1 MIFPDS
7 FNEESVM
14 EEASITI
21 GGMTCDGCVCSVKR
35 VMSKLPGV
43 ASFDVSLAQ
52 NQATV
57 NFDPQVIDTARIM
70 QSIENAGY
78 EIRK

>member
-7 FNEESVM
+7 LNEETVM
-14 EEASITI
+14 EEASIKI
-21 GGMTCDGCVCSVKR
+21 DGMTCDGCVRSVKR

-43 ASFDVSLAQ
+43 ALFDVSLAQ
-52 NQATV
+52 NQVTV
-57 NFDPQVIDTARIM
+57 SFDPQVIYAARII

>member
-7 FNEESVM
+7 LKKGRIVEQ
-14 EEASITI
+14 ASIKI
-21 GGMTCDGCVCSVKR
+21 GGMTCDGCVRSVKH

-52 NQATV
+52 NQVSV

-70 QSIENAGY
+70 HSIENAGY

>member
-1 MIFPDS
+1 
-7 FNEESVM
+7 M
-14 EEASITI
+14 EKANITI
-21 GGMTCDGCVCSVKR
+21 GGMTCDGGVRSMKH

-52 NQATV
+52 NQLTV
-57 NFDPQVIDTARIM
+57 NFDPQAINTARIM

-78 EIRK
+78 EICK

>member
-1 MIFPDS
+1 
-7 FNEESVM
+7 M
-14 EEASITI
+14 EKANITI
-21 GGMTCDGCVCSVKR
+21 GGMTCDGCVPSVKH

-52 NQATV
+52 NQVTV
-57 NFDPQVIDTARIM
+57 NFDPQVINTARIM

-78 EIRK
+78 EICK

>member
-1 MIFPDS
+1 
-7 FNEESVM
+7 M

-21 GGMTCDGCVCSVKR
+21 GGMTCDGCVRSVKQ

-52 NQATV
+52 NQVTV
-57 NFDPQVIDTARIM
+57 NFDPQVVGTTRIM

-78 EIRK
+78 EIRN

>member
-1 MIFPDS
+1 
-7 FNEESVM
+7 
-14 EEASITI
+14 
-21 GGMTCDGCVCSVKR
+21 MTCDGCVRSVKH

-52 NQATV
+52 NQVTV
-57 NFDPQVIDTARIM
+57 NFDPQVINTARIM

-78 EIRK
+78 EICK

>member
-1 MIFPDS
+1 
-7 FNEESVM
+7 M
-14 EEASITI
+14 EKASIMI
-21 GGMTCDGCVCSVKR
+21 GGMTCDGCVRSVKH

-43 ASFDVSLAQ
+43 ASFDVSLTQ
-52 NQATV
+52 NQVTV
-57 NFDPQVIDTARIM
+57 NFDPNVIDPVRIM

>member
-7 FNEESVM
+7 LNEESIM
-14 EEASITI
+14 EQASITI
-21 GGMTCDGCVCSVKR
+21 GGMTCDGCVRSVKH

-43 ASFDVSLAQ
+43 ASFDVSLVQ
-52 NQATV
+52 HQVTV

-78 EIRK
+78 EIRN

>member
-1 MIFPDS
+1 MIFPDWL
-7 FNEESVM
+7 NGENHM
-14 EEASITI
+14 EDASIKI
-21 GGMTCDGCVCSVKR
+21 GGMTCDGCVRSVKH
-35 VMSKLPGV
+35 VLSNLPGV

-57 NFDPQVIDTARIM
+57 EFDPQVINTARIM
-70 QSIENAGY
+70 QGIANAGY